1 MSLDIL
7 LGLQWGDEGKGK
19 IVDLLAPRYQ
29 VVARF
34 QGGPNAGH
42 TLYVNGEKHVLHTIP
57 SGIVHNDIMNVI
69 GAGMVIDPVILKQEI
84 DNLQEAGLFNSD
96 RLLVSKNAH
105 LILPT
110 HGALDEAQEK
120 AKEEKQIGSTKKG
133 IGPSYADKAGR
144 IGFRIRD
151 IEQND
156 FKQRVQA
163 LVESHIQQLPPQYQ
177 PGNDKVD
184 EWFDAIQF
192 LSELNLMETEQ
203 YLNEKLNQNTSIL
216 AEGAQGTL
224 LDLDHGSYPFVT
236 SSNTLAANACL
247 SLGIAPSYV
256 RNVYGVFKSYMT
268 RVGSG
273 PFPTELEGEMEAQLQ
288 HLGNEY
294 GATTGRKR
302 RCGWLDLPALR
313 YAIQIN
319 GVNRLIVTKGD
330 VLKNIDQPKYCHDFT
345 DSDGNK
351 ISYPKILSTN
361 SFSPSLKPLN
371 HTPKQV
377 SNNGDNKSDDWDA
390 FKNELEHLTKTN
402 VQILSVGPGRNDIV
416 EFAP

>member
-69 GAGMVIDPVILKQEI
+69 GAGMVIDPIILKQEI
-84 DNLQEAGLFNSD
+84 ENLQEAGLFNRD

-110 HGALDEAQEK
+110 HSALDEAQEK

-133 IGPSYADKAGR
+133 IGPSYADKASR
-144 IGFRIRD
+144 IGFRVRN
-151 IEQND
+151 IEQKD
-156 FKQRVQA
+156 FKQCVEA
-163 LVESHIQQLPPQYQ
+163 LIKSHIHQLPHQYQ
-177 PGNDKVD
+177 PGQNKID
-184 EWFDAIQF
+184 EWFDAIKF
-192 LSELNLMETEQ
+192 LSDLHLTETEQ
-203 YLNEKLNQNTSIL
+203 YLNEKLNQNTTIL

-256 RNVYGVFKSYMT
+256 SNVYGVFKAYMT
-268 RVGSG
+268 RVGAG
-273 PFPTELEGEMEAQLQ
+273 PFPTELEGDIQDQLQ
-288 HLGNEY
+288 RLGNEY

-330 VLKNIDQPKYCHDFT
+330 VLKNIDQPQYCEDFI
-345 DSDGNK
+345 DSNGHRV
-351 ISYPKILSTN
+351 SYPEILSNN
-361 SFSPSLKPLN
+361 SFIPSFKQLN
-371 HTPKQV
+371 HAPKEV
-377 SNNGDNKSDDWDA
+377 SEEGDNPAKWA
-390 FKNELEHLTKTN
+390 PFKNELENLTKTN
-402 VQILSVGPGRNDIV
+402 VQILSIGPGRNDV
-416 EFAP
+416 LEFTP